1 MTKSRAEVMAEE
13 FNQSYRPSSRAC
25 QCDCGFCT
33 EDAFKAGMKAMLK
46 EALTYCSSWDGGDS
60 AGTHDANDL
69 YEHLKKLMETN
80 LKEQDG

>member
-1 MTKSRAEVMAEE
+1 MTKSRVEEMAEE
-13 FNQSYRPSSRAC
+13 FHQSYRPSSRAC

-33 EDAFKAGMKAMLK
+33 VDAFKAGMEAMLK

-69 YEHLKKLMETN
+69 YEHLKKLME
-80 LKEQDG
+80 QDG